1 VKILDKYNMHSKAI
15 LIDETYLFLGSINFS
30 EYSLDKNKEV
40 GVIIKNKSE
49 VEEFIEIFE

>member
-1 VKILDKYNMHSKAI
+1 MHSKAI

-40 GVIIKNKSE
+40 GLIMKKENVVKK
-49 VEEFIEIFE
+49 FRKIFEQDWK